1 MGGRVPRYI
10 EAMTAQTTTTRPVTV
25 IDVLKQAQQLSADDR
40 QRLATRLRVDALP
53 QSTGIL
59 PDTPGAL
66 KRHLD
71 QSRREAA
78 EHPERLVPMDQF
90 EHQMRSKLA
99 AL

>member
-1 MGGRVPRYI
+1 MTNDDGRLLGRRPTAMG
-10 EAMTAQTTTTRPVTV
+10 
-25 IDVLKQAQQLSADDR
+25 
-40 QRLATRLRVDALP
+40 TRLRVDALP